1 MNIFEFIFNYYRK
14 ITNTK
19 KLGSGLN
26 TIIDCIGRKIVWFK
40 EKNADNTFV
49 FSRLFNAEA
58 GYFNPTLKGS
68 A

>member
-1 MNIFEFIFNYYRK
+1 MQLETAKR
-14 ITNTK
+14 
-19 KLGSGLN
+19 LGSGLN

-68 A
+68 D